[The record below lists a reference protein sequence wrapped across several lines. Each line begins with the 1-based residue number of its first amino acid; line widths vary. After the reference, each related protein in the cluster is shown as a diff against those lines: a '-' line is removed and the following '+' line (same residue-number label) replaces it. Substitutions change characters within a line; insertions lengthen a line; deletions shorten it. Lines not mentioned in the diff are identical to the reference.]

1 MRSKCGEL
9 WKIDTERRAQGGQAG
24 LRVLAVDALIEK
36 RFRSGPMQAR

>member
-9 WKIDTERRAQGGQAG
+9 WKIDTERRTEGRRAG
-24 LRVLAVDALIEK
+24 LCVLAAVGLIEK